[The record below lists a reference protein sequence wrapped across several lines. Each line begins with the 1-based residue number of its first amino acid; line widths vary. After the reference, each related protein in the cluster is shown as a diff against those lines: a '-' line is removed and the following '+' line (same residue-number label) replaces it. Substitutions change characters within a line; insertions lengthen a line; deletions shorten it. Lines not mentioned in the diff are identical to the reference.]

1 MKNWNT
7 DKFSF
12 KSADERQ
19 IWEFSQLINYG
30 LGKQRLSIQKLKS
43 VWKKLEPNL
52 DRQRARMLKYLI
64 WGKLSLLSISRKYWG
79 LSPKT
84 TL

>member
-7 DKFSF
+7 DKSSF
-12 KSADERQ
+12 KSDKEKQ
-19 IWEFSQLINYG
+19 VWELSQLINYG
-30 LGKQRLSIQKLKS
+30 LGRQKLSIQKIKA

-52 DRQRARMLKYLI
+52 DYERARMIKYLI
-64 WGKLSLLSISRKYWG
+64 WGKLSSQPINKKYWG

-84 TL
+84 AL